1 MSHDIEE
8 QLLIGSEDE
17 VREIRRMTSEAA
29 PLDALMREAA
39 ELCEQAQV
47 ALASSLAAEHPR
59 TITEVVLARHR
70 RRWKWRLLLCGV
82 FIPLAVLALVL
93 SGTAIAAL
101 VTAFLWP

>member
-8 QLLIGSEDE
+8 QLLTGSAD
-17 VREIRRMTSEAA
+17 EIRELRHRPDDGS

-39 ELCEQAQV
+39 ELCVESQS

-59 TITEVVLARHR
+59 TVTEVVLARHR

-82 FIPLAVLALVL
+82 FIPLALLVLVL

>member
-1 MSHDIEE
+1 MSQDIEE
-8 QLLIGSEDE
+8 QLLIGSADE
-17 VREIRRMTSEAA
+17 IQELRHAMGDGS
-29 PLDALMREAA
+29 PPDSLMREAV
-39 ELCEQAQV
+39 ELCERAQI

-82 FIPLAVLALVL
+82 FIPLAVLALIL